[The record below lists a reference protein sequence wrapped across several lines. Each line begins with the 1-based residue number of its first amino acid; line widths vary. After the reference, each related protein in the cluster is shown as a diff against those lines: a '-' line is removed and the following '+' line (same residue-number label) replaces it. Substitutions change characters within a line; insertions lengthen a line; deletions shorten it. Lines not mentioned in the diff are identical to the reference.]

1 MSKCVEINGE
11 NFESEVMQSST
22 PVFLDFWAAWCGPCR
37 MVGPIVEQL
46 AEEYDGQLKVGKIN
60 VDEETDLA
68 TRHNIVSIPALVVYD
83 KGEIVNQT
91 VGALPK
97 PNMEALFKE
106 LL

>member
-1 MSKCVEINGE
+1 MSKCIEITGE
-11 NFESEVMQSST
+11 NFESEVIQSST

-46 AEEYDGQLKVGKIN
+46 ADEYDGKLKVGKIN

-68 TRHNIVSIPALVVYD
+68 TRHSIVSIPALVVYN